1 MGQRRESVKNL
12 IKLFQPISQE
22 EKLAR
27 LAAVPPEAT
36 SPTKSTTTSARNGN
50 ASARF
55 VSQCSIGAQQM
66 RLPLVS
72 ALRLLSSRYW
82 I

>member
-27 LAAVPPEAT
+27 LAGT
-36 SPTKSTTTSARNGN
+36 SAETPSPSKASPIPARNGN
-50 ASARF
+50 S
-55 VSQCSIGAQQM
+55 SI
-66 RLPLVS
+66 
-72 ALRLLSSRYW
+72 RYVP
-82 I
+82 